1 MNEWYGTLGL
11 EKPQLWSWN
20 MYQKHW
26 LSGWYI
32 KFSLCLCWKL
42 FFFWYRVGQIQITES
57 TFCNSSSINCC
68 KPSEIQNAF
77 FSWLVEKVAVY
88 KRKRASR
95 FILFITKGNHN
106 AHLQAKRKR
115 SYLRKR
121 TERKYAKVEI
131 FFGGNM
137 PNFYFISISWIYI
150 TLQLEKNK

>member
-77 FSWLVEKVAVY
+77 FLGWWRQWQSIKGNEPADLSSLSQREITMHISKQRGKDHISEKGLKGNTLKWKFSLAGICLI
-88 KRKRASR
+88 S
-95 FILFITKGNHN
+95 ILFLYH
-106 AHLQAKRKR
+106 
-115 SYLRKR
+115 
-121 TERKYAKVEI
+121 E
-131 FFGGNM
+131 
-137 PNFYFISISWIYI
+137 YI
-150 TLQLEKNK
+150 LLSN